1 MVRKQLILL
10 LSVIILCL
18 FSTYFLKFRKKVEV
32 HKQILSQKEEVLEET
47 RFKFKPIIEKKGN
60 IHIITILLEITSYIY
75 PYYLDNNYSKL
86 AVLEIKNNYF
96 TPTKWIIIEKNNHRV
111 IGQLIFE
118 INQEKMINQ
127 LSLRLFLNENHEII
141 WN

>member
-96 TPTKWIIIEKNNHRV
+96 TPTKWIIIEKNN
-111 IGQLIFE
+111 
-118 INQEKMINQ
+118 
-127 LSLRLFLNENHEII
+127 
-141 WN
+141 